1 MGPRSAQL
9 LADAPALLFPIEW
22 DEPFGLVMIEALSCG
37 TPVLGLR
44 RASVPEVVEDGVTG
58 FVVDDVDAL
67 AAAIDRVHTID
78 RRACRR
84 RAEERFGFGRMVD
97 DYERAYETV
106 IETATA
112 GAGA

>member
-1 MGPRSAQL
+1 M
-9 LADAPALLFPIEW
+9 
-22 DEPFGLVMIEALSCG
+22 VEALSCG

-44 RASVPEVVEDGVTG
+44 RASVPEVVEDGITG

-67 AAAIDRVHTID
+67 AAAIDRVATLD